1 MVYHKKTKTKLEEA
15 LSLNSRFKDS
25 GLSQIESK
33 NDTLSKSVLQKRDEE
48 FENVKKQL
56 EQAH

>member
-1 MVYHKKTKTKLEEA
+1 MVYHKKTQTKLEEA